1 MEKKDIDKNSK
12 EYKEGA
18 WFINRLIDFNTLSHK
33 EIVSICKTAAVLAEN
48 LDVTVTETIYKLE
61 KTW

>member
-1 MEKKDIDKNSK
+1 MEIKDISKNSK
-12 EYKEGA
+12 EYKEAA

-33 EIVSICKTAAVLAEN
+33 EIVSICQTAAVLAEN
-48 LDVTVTETIYKLE
+48 LRVTTIETTHKLE